1 MFGYV
6 GGKYEEDAKHDNR
19 QDLTTEVMITRWND
33 NSVVT
38 MVSNCRGIEPLGM
51 AKGWLRTDKKSID
64 IIQPFVIDQYRWN
77 RGRVDRVDQNISRY
91 QITFQ
96 SGHISGGGHSSHTFF
111 MSPCKAHD

>member
-19 QDLTTEVMITRWND
+19 QDLTTEIMITRWNN

-51 AKGWLRTDKKSID
+51 AKRWSRADKKSID
-64 IIQPFVIDQYRWN
+64 ITEPFVIDQYSRN
-77 RGRVDRVDQNISRY
+77 MGGVDRVDQNISTY
-91 QITFQ
+91 MY
-96 SGHISGGGHSSHTFF
+96 HISIRSQ
-111 MSPCKAHD
+111 KW